1 MWAMG
6 DRTSVTT
13 DAAGRRV
20 MAKVAGSA
28 DEAALLENE
37 AALLE
42 AGRHPGVAELVGVD
56 GHGVGSVLLT
66 AHVEGATLAHVGRLP
81 AEECAGLLA
90 ALATTL
96 ADLHDLG
103 LVHGA
108 VCPEHVVIGPDG
120 RPVLCS
126 LGYGGRVGERPRAVP
141 ALPAAF
147 MDPAHIDSDALTPN
161 LDVFGLGALA
171 RFLAPAPPPGHAL
184 GIVAV
189 DATSEG
195 PATRPSAR
203 AIAEALQRE
212 VPAARLPRGLAPR
225 LPAGDGPAPPPADPL
240 AAWRRERGR
249 AGRGRLPES
258 FPTAKVL
265 VGAIAAIAVG
275 AVVLVLIAA
284 QRPSPPVTTPL
295 SQAAPALPQGLP
307 EAQPGPA
314 TTRAGLASS
323 TTASSTTTTT
333 SGAPSSTT
341 VAPRRRDCPQVTA
354 VLQADVD
361 GDGCPDAM
369 RYADGILESI
379 GVRWS
384 LGQVG
389 DQVAAGDWGCQGG
402 RTVALFRPGTGEIFR
417 FAGWASP
424 GRDLNVSAVA
434 RVDGGQ
440 ILRAAD
446 LDGDGCHE
454 AVVERGT
461 GLPVEV
467 VRLPRPQP

>member
-1 MWAMG
+1 MA
-6 DRTSVTT
+6 DRTTTTT

-20 MAKVAGSA
+20 VAKVAGTA
-28 DEAALLENE
+28 GEAALLENE

-42 AGRHPGVAELVGVD
+42 AGRHPGVVELVGVD

-66 AHVEGATLAHVGRLP
+66 SHVEGATLAHVGRLP
-81 AEECAGLLA
+81 VEEGAGLLA

-108 VCPEHVVIGPDG
+108 VCPEHVLVGPDG

-141 ALPAAF
+141 VLPRAF
-147 MDPAHIDSDALTPN
+147 VDEARTDTLDPSV
-161 LDVFGLGALA
+161 DVFGLGGLA

-184 GIVAV
+184 DTVAV
-189 DATSEG
+189 EATSAD
-195 PATRPSAR
+195 PSTRPTAR
-203 AIAEALQRE
+203 AVAEALQRQ

-225 LPAGDGPAPPPADPL
+225 VPAGDRPATPLADPL
-240 AAWRRERGR
+240 AAWRQERGG
-249 AGRGRLPES
+249 AGRARFADRRPS
-258 FPTAKVL
+258 ARVL
-265 VGAIAAIAVG
+265 AGGLAAVAAAG
-275 AVVLVLIAA
+275 AVAFTLTATP
-284 QRPSPPVTTPL
+284 RPSTTVPIAPTGSQL
-295 SQAAPALPQGLP
+295 SQAAPAPPQGLP
-307 EAQPGPA
+307 EAQPGPP

-323 TTASSTTTTT
+323 TTTPVATPST
-333 SGAPSSTT
+333 S
-341 VAPRRRDCPQVTA
+341 VAPRRRDCPSVTA

-369 RYADGILESI
+369 RYADGILESG

-402 RTVALFRPGTGEIFR
+402 RTIALFRPATGEIFR
-417 FAGWASP
+417 FDGWASP
-424 GRDLNVSAVA
+424 GRDLNASAVA

-454 AVVERGT
+454 AVVERAT

-467 VRLPRPQP
+467 IRLPRSRP